1 MDQPVYQPAM
11 SDLAVIAKTGKTW
24 DQWFRV
30 LDRAGASRMD
40 HKGIVKLLGARHDIG
55 PWWRQ
60 MVTVEYERARGLRV
74 RNQTVLGFSVSVSR
88 TLRASLPG
96 LYAATAQLR
105 KRRKWFPKGV
115 LKVSSRTENEV
126 LRGAWNGEARIEIG
140 FVEKSEGRTQIIVQ
154 VNRLACTEDV
164 ERERAVWKKALGK
177 LQANFKS

>member
-1 MDQPVYQPAM
+1 MDQLVYQPAM

-74 RNQTVLGFSVSVSR
+74 RNQNVLGFSVSVSR
-88 TLRASLPG
+88 TLRTSLPA
-96 LYAATAQLR
+96 LYAATAELR
-105 KRRKWFPKGV
+105 
-115 LKVSSRTENEV
+115 
-126 LRGAWNGEARIEIG
+126 IG
-140 FVEKSEGRTQIIVQ
+140 PPR
-154 VNRLACTEDV
+154 
-164 ERERAVWKKALGK
+164 
-177 LQANFKS
+177 

>member
-1 MDQPVYQPAM
+1 MDQVVYQPAI
-11 SDLAVIAKTGKTW
+11 SDLAVIAKTGKSW

-30 LDRAGASRMD
+30 LDSAGASRLD

-88 TLRASLPG
+88 TLRTSLPA
-96 LYAATAQLR
+96 LYAATAELR

-115 LKVSSRTENEV
+115 LKVSSRTENKC
-126 LRGAWNGEARIEIG
+126 LRGAWNGDARLEIN
-140 FVEKSEGRTQIIVQ
+140 FIEKSKGMSQVVVQ
-154 VNRLACTEDV
+154 VNRLARKDDV
-164 ERERAVWKKALGK
+164 ERERAVWKKALDK